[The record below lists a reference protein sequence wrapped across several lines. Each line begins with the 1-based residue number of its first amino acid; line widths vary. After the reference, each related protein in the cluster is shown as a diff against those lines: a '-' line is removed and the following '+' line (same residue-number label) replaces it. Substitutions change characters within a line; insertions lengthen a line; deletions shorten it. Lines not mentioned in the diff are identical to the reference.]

1 MARTKKQI
9 RKRGLVVTRHGF
21 VYKSHKFEI
30 GDEFDPVEF
39 SIPPIKYIQLISSR
53 RIAYGDI
60 IRTWEERIAAEMA
73 AKKVKAKAEK
83 EERVAI
89 EKAKAEA
96 EE

>member
-21 VYKSHKFEI
+21 VYKGYKFEI

-39 SIPPIKYIQLISSR
+39 SLPPIKYIQLISSR

-60 IRTWEERIAAEMA
+60 VRTWEERIAAEKA
-73 AKKVKAKAEK
+73 RAKTEK
-83 EERVAI
+83 
-89 EKAKAEA
+89 
-96 EE
+96 

>member
-1 MARTKKQI
+1 M
-9 RKRGLVVTRHGF
+9 TRHGF

-60 IRTWEERIAAEMA
+60 VRTWEERIAAEVA
-73 AKKVKAKAEK
+73 ADKATKAATKAAARALK
-83 EERVAI
+83 EQSA
-89 EKAKAEA
+89 AA